1 MSEPIANHYK
11 CINLTQDDACITKL
25 EDCLN
30 GIKKGF
36 HAFYTHEG
44 LITGIDNTIGG
55 SPELLETIFKSTH
68 SCKTMSIK
76 DDMHSELF
84 RDPSKS
90 PLVLIRTVST
100 SQSEKITTF
109 TQTLREILSGD
120 ISSNSSN
127 FAESPGFSLNQASS
141 WDLFLEREKYSGL
154 IPGAHDYHEYLLW
167 DDGGCVDKER
177 LDDLDVWK
185 GAGWINSRL
194 QKHQENSPDKWQLNK
209 LGEWF
214 KKSNDQLSHD
224 LENLAVFCDKKNT
237 EPYNLESH
245 NNFIRSLCEFLPYHK
260 SLRTNKPIPSNSLGE
275 RGGRCAGAI
284 CLMTVCI
291 CVDVI
296 C

>member
-1 MSEPIANHYK
+1 
-11 CINLTQDDACITKL
+11 
-25 EDCLN
+25 
-30 GIKKGF
+30 
-36 HAFYTHEG
+36 
-44 LITGIDNTIGG
+44 
-55 SPELLETIFKSTH
+55 
-68 SCKTMSIK
+68 
-76 DDMHSELF
+76 MHSELF
-84 RDPSKS
+84 SDPLRP

-100 SQSEKITTF
+100 FQSEKITTF
-109 TQTLREILSGD
+109 AQTLREILSGD
-120 ISSNSSN
+120 ASSNSSN
-127 FAESPGFSLNQASS
+127 FVESPGFSLNQASS